1 MGDHRSGSIRDYA
14 AFARGVLKF
23 LFCFIP
29 YFRPSIHSRFSEGS
43 VRPHGKTKLGFF
55 PLPTAEAGR
64 LRNCL
69 VFAPEFTALDPCVGD
84 GVAFTRLLEGT
95 HAHQYGIEIDANR
108 AEQARELG
116 IETLHA
122 NTMDVRCP
130 AESVSLLYLNP
141 PYDLEVGQTNNQRLE
156 LVFLEHTYRW
166 LEPGGVLIFVIPQP
180 QLKPCARTLSEYFG
194 DLRVYRLT
202 EPASVQYKQ
211 VAVLGKRRKR
221 HQHLRD
227 SELLESVRWLEV
239 LAWKP
244 DLDLLSDKQAVFYE
258 VPPSGPVVLTNTG
271 IPLDEVEDLLLDSA
285 AYRQASR
292 FLLPRQ
298 RDVRGRPLTPLHGG
312 HVGLLCTAGM
322 LNGVFGEGENRHI
335 AHWRSVKFTDHWEE
349 EEEDGTKILHDRER
363 FSHELTLVFANG
375 KTQILTHEKKDS
387 E

>member
-1 MGDHRSGSIRDYA
+1 M
-14 AFARGVLKF
+14 
-23 LFCFIP
+23 
-29 YFRPSIHSRFSEGS
+29 
-43 VRPHGKTKLGFF
+43 RPHGKTKLGFF
-55 PLPTAEAGR
+55 PLPTAEAER
-64 LRNCL
+64 RRNCL
-69 VFAPEFTALDPCVGD
+69 TFALEFSALDPCVGD
-84 GVAFTRLLEGT
+84 GVAFTSLLRG
-95 HAHQYGIEIDANR
+95 ARGYRYGIEVDANR

-116 IETLHA
+116 IDSLHA

-130 AESVSLLYLNP
+130 AEAVSLLYLNP

-166 LEPGGVLIFVIPQP
+166 LKPSGVLVLVIPQP
-180 QLKPCARTLSEYFG
+180 QLKPCARILSEHFD
-194 DLRVYRLT
+194 DLTVYRIT
-202 EPASVQYKQ
+202 EAASVQYKQ
-211 VAVLGKRRKR
+211 VVVLGRRRKR

-227 SELLESVRWLEV
+227 SDLLESVRWLEMM
-239 LAWKP
+239 AWNP
-244 DLDLLSDKQAVFYE
+244 DLADLTDCPAVSYE

-292 FLLPRQ
+292 ILLPKQ

-322 LNGVFGEGENRHI
+322 LNGEFGEGENRHI

-349 EEEDGTKILHDRER
+349 DEEDGTKILHDREW